1 MTKQEIEKLL
11 KKNGFEK
18 KSGGKHDIWKKAG
31 FPPIPVARHKGD
43 IPRGTARRILR
54 DAGIKA

>member
-18 KSGGKHDIWKKAG
+18 KSGGRHDIWKKDG
-31 FPPIPVARHKGD
+31 SPPFLLQDTKAKSRREEPQARF
-43 IPRGTARRILR
+43 
-54 DAGIKA
+54 